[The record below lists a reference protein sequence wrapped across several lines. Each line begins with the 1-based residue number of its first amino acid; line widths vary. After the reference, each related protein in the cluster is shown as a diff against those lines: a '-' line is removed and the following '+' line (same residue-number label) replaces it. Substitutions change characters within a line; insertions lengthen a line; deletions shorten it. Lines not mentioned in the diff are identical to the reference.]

1 MGMTMMENQEW
12 GLIQGK
18 AKLGGG
24 LGVQERAKFARES
37 TLEKGAFLLERRAA
51 DFFLHGLN

>member
-1 MGMTMMENQEW
+1 MMENHKW

-37 TLEKGAFLLERRAA
+37 TLVKGAFLLERRAA

>member
-1 MGMTMMENQEW
+1 MMENQEW

-24 LGVQERAKFARES
+24 LGVQERAKFARKS

-51 DFFLHGLN
+51 DFFLHGLT